1 MSDVQGGAGST
12 AGDLPLDPATL
23 RELWDFG
30 DPAASEARLAA
41 AAADR
46 SRPPS
51 HRAELATQRARAL
64 GLQGRFDEADD
75 VLDAVLD
82 GADVPPPVRG
92 VVGVRVALE
101 RGRLRRSAGD
111 PGAAVVHLRAAVA
124 DAERIGATALAVDA
138 LHMLALAD
146 AGHAEEWTARAL
158 DVVAASTDPEVRRW
172 EVALQN
178 NLGWAR
184 HDAGAY
190 ESALEA
196 FRAAHRAAVEG
207 GSVEQVQVGRW
218 AVARCLRS
226 MGRFDEARAIQEQL
240 AVERPDDEHVA
251 EELEKLAAGERD

>member
-1 MSDVQGGAGST
+1 MPDVAERPFD
-12 AGDLPLDPATL
+12 AAHL
-23 RELWDFG
+23 REMWDFR
-30 DPAASEARLAA
+30 DPAASEARFAA
-41 AAADR
+41 AASDR

-82 GADVPPPVRG
+82 GADVPPPVGG

-111 PGAAVVHLRAAVA
+111 PAAAVVHLRAAASV
-124 DAERIGATALAVDA
+124 AERIGATALEVDA

-146 AGHAEEWTARAL
+146 ADRAEEWTARAL
-158 DVVAASTDPEVRRW
+158 GVVAGSTDLEVRRW

-190 ESALEA
+190 DDALAA
-196 FRAAHRAAVEG
+196 FRAAHRAALEVG
-207 GSVEQVQVGRW
+207 TVEQEQIGRW

-226 MGRFDEARAIQEQL
+226 MGRFDEARALQEQL
-240 AVERPDDEHVA
+240 AVERPDDGYVA
-251 EELEKLAAGERD
+251 EELARLAAGERD